1 MAPGAVALGAAM
13 WDHAEGRAS
22 PARPGAVSSGLPVQP
37 GGSCPLQTSLPPLS
51 SQLRRQAG
59 VAAGSV
65 VLCPETVQRGKEH
78 PVQHLYGSAWPR
90 SALGAG
96 TVCAA
101 WEPRSTDA
109 GPQGREGR
117 GTALSI
123 TAGLGGNRPLIPL
136 SQCHPRVLCGPPAS
150 MSPRNLKSSGPHPRL
165 MEGTLFVQPSTG
177 PCARR
182 RGGPSL
188 HRSRPFHSLPVGP
201 LPSVLWR
208 VLRDP
213 AGTPW
218 HAWERPS
225 SLTIEPRKA
234 WKAIG
239 RRRCPSERSPLLR
252 FILCLGGWERAGLF
266 SILVW

>member
-1 MAPGAVALGAAM
+1 MRSVGASLHGCRAPGSQGTR
-13 WDHAEGRAS
+13 DGPQHHGRAGREPALDPSQPMS
-22 PARPGAVSSGLPVQP
+22 PACALWT
-37 GGSCPLQTSLPPLS
+37 TSLHV
-51 SQLRRQAG
+51 SQELEE
-59 VAAGSV
+59 
-65 VLCPETVQRGKEH
+65 L
-78 PVQHLYGSAWPR
+78 
-90 SALGAG
+90 
-96 TVCAA
+96 
-101 WEPRSTDA
+101 
-109 GPQGREGR
+109 
-117 GTALSI
+117 
-123 TAGLGGNRPLIPL
+123 
-136 SQCHPRVLCGPPAS
+136 
-150 MSPRNLKSSGPHPRL
+150 PRL

-182 RGGPSL
+182 RGGGPSL

-213 AGTPW
+213 AGTPR

>member
-22 PARPGAVSSGLPVQP
+22 PARPGATSSGLPVQP

-65 VLCPETVQRGKEH
+65 VLCPETVQLGKEH

-109 GPQGREGR
+109 GPQGRKGR
-117 GTALSI
+117 GMALSI

-182 RGGPSL
+182 RGGGRAYTGRGPFTLSL
-188 HRSRPFHSLPVGP
+188 SAPFPQFCGGCSETPRAPPGMLGRDLRP
-201 LPSVLWR
+201 
-208 VLRDP
+208 
-213 AGTPW
+213 
-218 HAWERPS
+218 
-225 SLTIEPRKA
+225 
-234 WKAIG
+234 
-239 RRRCPSERSPLLR
+239 
-252 FILCLGGWERAGLF
+252 
-266 SILVW
+266 